1 MEKVKIVIEDL
12 QKIAEMGN
20 ILNALLKLAAK
31 DEESNF
37 NEKSNKDKKN
47 EDSTTDNEEGESV
60 EGESTEEEPV
70 EDVAQEEQEVEQ
82 PIVDAQV
89 PQETN
94 TPAPQ
99 EIGAMSARAF
109 LGPEVFNMAMQ
120 GNPNA
125 QDLIGRVAAH
135 IAQVGTDSASNQ
147 MDQMIQQQSMSQNEG
162 YAATPDGYAPQEG
175 GVIDPNAVPV
185 DQNGVPIDQN
195 AIPVNSN
202 VAQGVVTPEEDVAND
217 IVPPAAPS
225 KASTGSS
232 IKPNSVNGS
241 QVASQD
247 QNAVKGPVNVNGVNM
262 YDEET
267 VAKLIELAKQGQI

>member
-12 QKIAEMGN
+12 QKIAGIGN
-20 ILNALLKLAAK
+20 TLNTLLKLAAK

-47 EDSTTDNEEGESV
+47 EDSSTNGNEDENV
-60 EGESTEEEPV
+60 EEESTEEEPA
-70 EDVAQEEQEVEQ
+70 ENITQEEEAVEQ
-82 PIVDAQV
+82 PAVNPPV

-99 EIGAMSARAF
+99 EVGAMSARAF

-147 MDQMIQQQSMSQNEG
+147 MDQMIQQQSMPQNVE
-162 YAATPDGYAPQEG
+162 YAATPDGYVPQADEM
-175 GVIDPNAVPV
+175 IDPNAVPV

-195 AIPVNSN
+195 SVPANLN
-202 VAQGVVTPEEDVAND
+202 AAQESVTPEEDVAND
-217 IVPPAAPS
+217 IVPPVESSQAP
-225 KASTGSS
+225 TG
-232 IKPNSVNGS
+232 IPVQPNSVNGS
-241 QVASQD
+241 QVSPQD
-247 QNAVKGPVNVNGVNM
+247 QNVVKGPTNVNGVNM

-267 VAKLIELAKQGQI
+267 VAKLIELAKKGQI